1 MFFPGSRYE
10 KVGTSQVTQANRTI
24 TVTKIPLPANR
35 PLLGYHRRLEG
46 QRLDLIASNY
56 LKDPTGF
63 WQLCDANNTVVPD
76 ALASRNLIGIPA
88 QRT

>member
-1 MFFPGSRYE
+1 MFFSGSRYK
-10 KVGTSQVTQANRTI
+10 KVGTYQVTRSDRTI
-24 TVTKIPLPANR
+24 TVTKIPLPSNR

-46 QRLDLIASNY
+46 QRLDLIASNH
-56 LKDPTGF
+56 LKDPTSF

-88 QRT
+88 QRS